1 MEVVAT
7 FVGIF
12 LYFIP
17 FKNIFDFVMILV
29 NKVTNKYRNPK
40 IITKLTPTRFRAECN
55 DGIILFRGHF
65 VALTVHFPPWWIM
78 AARWII
84 ASISRV
90 DICKNCFGNLLKR
103 SHWGLALVLIWSMT
117 GTFCC
122 PLGYRCDFRCRWHYY
137 CSFYKKNPYALFPLR
152 ISIIE
157 FIKPQSYCVTVTIVL
172 KVLKT
177 KQNMKISNSQ
187 TSFPWI

>member
-1 MEVVAT
+1 MILTRLHFTFQIQSWIEVVAT

-78 AARWII
+78 AGWWII

-122 PLGYRCDFRCRWHYY
+122 PLGYRCDFRSRWHYY
-137 CSFYKKNPYALFPLR
+137 YSFYKKRPLCI
-152 ISIIE
+152 ISLKNMNN
-157 FIKPQSYCVTVTIVL
+157 FIQ
-172 KVLKT
+172 KT
-177 KQNMKISNSQ
+177 PILLCNCYNCDESTEN
-187 TSFPWI
+187 